1 MDDEASLSENYVT
14 VSNGFHDNET
24 LLASHEITSFSLLLM
39 SAKIMI
45 FNIMKPCIK
54 LPLKLVL
61 DA

>member
-45 FNIMKPCIK
+45 FNTMKFFMK
-54 LPLKLVL
+54 FPLRLI
-61 DA
+61 

>member
-45 FNIMKPCIK
+45 FNTMKFFMK
-54 LPLKLVL
+54 FPLRLT
-61 DA
+61 